1 MLRIYLNDS
10 GYQVIQAYTG
20 EEAIKLAKE
29 YKPYAV
35 TLDIIMPSRDGWDIM
50 RELKSTPETESI
62 PVIIVSILDS
72 RELGLSMG
80 AVEYLVKPVERDE
93 LIRIFGDIEK
103 ENGIE
108 IIKALVVDDNPA
120 DVEFIAASIEDPGSN
135 GRVVL
140 KAYGGVEGLKLA
152 RKHRPDLIILDLIMP
167 DMDGFEIIKKLRQS
181 EKTKDIPVLI
191 VTAKELS
198 KEEQEFLRE
207 NIQYIMIKGE
217 FTKED
222 LLEGV
227 KETLKRLGKR

>member
-1 MLRIYLNDS
+1 
-10 GYQVIQAYTG
+10 
-20 EEAIKLAKE
+20 
-29 YKPYAV
+29 
-35 TLDIIMPSRDGWDIM
+35 
-50 RELKSTPETESI
+50 
-62 PVIIVSILDS
+62 
-72 RELGLSMG
+72 
-80 AVEYLVKPVERDE
+80 VEYLVKPVERDE

-191 VTAKELS
+191 VTAKKLS